1 MRTNGTVWGK
11 IVKALNKHD
20 SLFLR
25 VSVLHSPHKLPEQV
39 HTESGTAGSMSIPG
53 IPKPGCLLRGEPLE
67 RHSFIASGGVRGAGA
82 VGCSS
87 QECGTLARRQDLDS
101 WAVLGRTAKAK
112 QDLIRGTMTFV
123 LCGMSQG

>member
-25 VSVLHSPHKLPEQV
+25 VSVLRSPYKLPEQA

-67 RHSFIASGGVRGAGA
+67 RHSLIASGGVHGAGA
-82 VGCSS
+82 VGAA
-87 QECGTLARRQDLDS
+87 ARSVGPWPGGETWIPGQFWGGKQRQS
-101 WAVLGRTAKAK
+101 RT
-112 QDLIRGTMTFV
+112 
-123 LCGMSQG
+123 